1 MPQFADTRFKD
12 ALFRYRKD
20 GNYPV
25 VYREVPK
32 MTANKMR

>member
-20 GNYPV
+20 GKCPV
-25 VYREVPK
+25 CNDL
-32 MTANKMR
+32 T

>member
-20 GNYPV
+20 GNYPIDNDL
-25 VYREVPK
+25 
-32 MTANKMR
+32 T